1 MIDLKKTGITI
12 LSIFTIFIV
21 WVIGY
26 AVVSNPLLLPSPL
39 EVLKA
44 FFGLFTTWKS
54 LLVMLMTFVRLL
66 IALLFAFLLGF
77 ILGIWSGF
85 NKNVATFWH
94 PIVTIF
100 RTIPVISI
108 IVILLIW
115 FGFTLT
121 PYVIT
126 FLMIFPIIYQAVYE
140 GIINIDTEMVD
151 VYKLEDNRLI
161 TGLKHCYIPLINT
174 QIKTALL
181 QSAGLGIKVLVMA
194 EYLSQTKTSI
204 GNSLYLAKVTLEFD
218 QVFAWTILLILMAI
232 VLSILIERYSLR
244 NSTQPIQKS
253 KVKSSERLTNQ

>member
-1 MIDLKKTGITI
+1 
-12 LSIFTIFIV
+12 
-21 WVIGY
+21 
-26 AVVSNPLLLPSPL
+26 
-39 EVLKA
+39 
-44 FFGLFTTWKS
+44 
-54 LLVMLMTFVRLL
+54 
-66 IALLFAFLLGF
+66 
-77 ILGIWSGF
+77 
-85 NKNVATFWH
+85 
-94 PIVTIF
+94 
-100 RTIPVISI
+100 
-108 IVILLIW
+108 
-115 FGFTLT
+115 
-121 PYVIT
+121 
-126 FLMIFPIIYQAVYE
+126 
-140 GIINIDTEMVD
+140 MVD